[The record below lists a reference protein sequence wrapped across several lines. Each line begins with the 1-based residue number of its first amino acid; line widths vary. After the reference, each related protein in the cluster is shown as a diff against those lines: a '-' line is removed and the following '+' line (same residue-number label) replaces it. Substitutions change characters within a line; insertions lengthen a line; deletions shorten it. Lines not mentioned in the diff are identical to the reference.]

1 MLTCLSDYHSYIN
14 HLISFY
20 DEYKTLFDY
29 RLNNVSFNKALCK
42 MIALDVDSVIPFMH
56 SFYSNIGRPASHQIE
71 ILRSLVLMAHFRCF
85 SPKKWVKKL
94 RNDKLLALL
103 SGFNPDDI
111 PSFSSFYD
119 FFNRFYCSSTLH
131 RTDYILESKHFSYD
145 KKNKPKNH
153 SKLVNFTPDDTHSL
167 YQLYLKN
174 IDHTEQL
181 EERPL
186 LYLFNMLGVEFSFT
200 HHLLDN
206 HIIISGDG
214 SASKTH
220 SNPYGT
226 KIDDNHNRYS
236 DIDADFGWDSDLERF
251 YFGYTSFNISCI
263 HHKYNIDLPLFLTL
277 AKASRHDALTSM
289 SALSQF
295 KSINTS
301 LSISH
306 YCLDSASD
314 NYSTHKLA
322 YSFGIIPIIDINKR
336 NTGNNV
342 YEPYKDI
349 SENGRPICMGGYE
362 TVRDGF
368 DRKRYRH
375 KFRCPFAQRIGE
387 NPCPCK
393 DKCSN
398 SPYGRVF
405 HIKSDTDIKLF
416 GPVPY
421 KSEQWKLIY
430 KDRTCTERINT
441 RILNDYK
448 FTDCRMHGRKR
459 NFFMLVMI
467 GINIHLDA
475 YNKVSSM

>member
-1 MLTCLSDYHSYIN
+1 
-14 HLISFY
+14 
-20 DEYKTLFDY
+20 
-29 RLNNVSFNKALCK
+29 
-42 MIALDVDSVIPFMH
+42 
-56 SFYSNIGRPASHQIE
+56 
-71 ILRSLVLMAHFRCF
+71 
-85 SPKKWVKKL
+85 
-94 RNDKLLALL
+94 
-103 SGFNPDDI
+103 
-111 PSFSSFYD
+111 
-119 FFNRFYCSSTLH
+119 
-131 RTDYILESKHFSYD
+131 
-145 KKNKPKNH
+145 
-153 SKLVNFTPDDTHSL
+153 
-167 YQLYLKN
+167 
-174 IDHTEQL
+174 
-181 EERPL
+181 
-186 LYLFNMLGVEFSFT
+186 
-200 HHLLDN
+200 
-206 HIIISGDG
+206 
-214 SASKTH
+214 
-220 SNPYGT
+220 
-226 KIDDNHNRYS
+226 
-236 DIDADFGWDSDLERF
+236 
-251 YFGYTSFNISCI
+251 
-263 HHKYNIDLPLFLTL
+263 
-277 AKASRHDALTSM
+277 M
-289 SALSQF
+289 SALAQF
-295 KSINTS
+295 KSINSS

-362 TVRDGF
+362 TIRDGF
-368 DRKRYRH
+368 DKKRYRH

-405 HIKSDTDIKLF
+405 HIKSDKDIKLF